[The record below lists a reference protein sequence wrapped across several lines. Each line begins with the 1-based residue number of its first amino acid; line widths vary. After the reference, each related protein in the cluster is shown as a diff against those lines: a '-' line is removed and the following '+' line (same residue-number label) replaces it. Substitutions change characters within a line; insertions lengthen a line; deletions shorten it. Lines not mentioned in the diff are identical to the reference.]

1 MLIQYDS
8 RKSQQKSFLYNILL
22 GDYRYVRY
30 VFMACN
36 MSFIFFFI
44 LCNFPNDIASNR
56 VNLFFI
62 MKDIEKEFIDIIE
75 QNQRLIYKICYIY
88 TDNNDTLN
96 DLYQDVMLNLWRG
109 FAKFKGNSNISTW
122 IYRIALNTCISYY
135 RKEKT
140 KPGSVPISNNIDLY
154 YDTPDNESIN
164 QMYRMIDTL
173 NSLDKAIILLYLE
186 DKPYDEI
193 SEIIG
198 ISKSN
203 VGVRLLRIKEKLTKI
218 SNE

>member
-1 MLIQYDS
+1 
-8 RKSQQKSFLYNILL
+8 
-22 GDYRYVRY
+22 
-30 VFMACN
+30 
-36 MSFIFFFI
+36 
-44 LCNFPNDIASNR
+44 
-56 VNLFFI
+56 
-62 MKDIEKEFIDIIE
+62 MKDIEKEFIDIVE
-75 QNQRLIYKICYIY
+75 QNQRLIYKVCYIY
-88 TDNNDTLN
+88 TDNINTLN
-96 DLYQDVMLNLWRG
+96 DLYQDIMLNLWRG

-122 IYRIALNTCISYY
+122 IYRIALNTCISHY
-135 RKEKT
+135 RKERA
-140 KPGSVPISNNIDLY
+140 KPGSVPISNNTDLY
-154 YDTPDNESIN
+154 YDSPDNESIN

-198 ISKSN
+198 IGKSN